1 VDQLPTD
8 SMYHYG
14 YELCSS
20 FADLFIY
27 SNEADLK
34 YRPLQMVLFEQSN
47 RIDWIHFAIYD
58 HWPKYSF
65 SGNSI
70 SMDMIEDTM
79 KTIRTTTVSFS
90 RLDN

>member
-27 SNEADLK
+27 SNEADFMMGLRK
-34 YRPLQMVLFEQSN
+34 KKWNQDNAVLLFYVPLYTYR
-47 RIDWIHFAIYD
+47 
-58 HWPKYSF
+58 
-65 SGNSI
+65 
-70 SMDMIEDTM
+70 
-79 KTIRTTTVSFS
+79 
-90 RLDN
+90 